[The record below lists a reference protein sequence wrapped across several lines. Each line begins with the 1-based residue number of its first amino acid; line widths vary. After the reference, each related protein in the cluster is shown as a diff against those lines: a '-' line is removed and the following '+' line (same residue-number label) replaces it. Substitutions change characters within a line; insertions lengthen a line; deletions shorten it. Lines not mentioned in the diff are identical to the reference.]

1 MISLLQKAGLPA
13 AIPSY
18 IDREALVR
26 KLYTDKK
33 VRNGRLRFVIQKGI
47 GDIAEFEKGVFAVP
61 VEEETA
67 RAVIMN
73 MPGMAGG
80 PQPA

>member
-1 MISLLQKAGLPA
+1 MPCTPDSELQ
-13 AIPSY
+13 
-18 IDREALVR
+18 
-26 KLYTDKK
+26 
-33 VRNGRLRFVIQKGI
+33 
-47 GDIAEFEKGVFAVP
+47 EKGVFAVP